1 MDKATLGDVP
11 GAGEVRIRRRSE
23 SAREFRGVF
32 AFRREHEATLVELL
46 AARMELEYEGLI
58 DGERQRLIVRL
69 TDLSLETGLAYFQG
83 LGEPFGDAREASAG

>member
-32 AFRREHEATLVELL
+32 AFRREHEKTVVELL
-46 AARMELEYEGLI
+46 AARRELEYEGLI
-58 DGERQRLIVRL
+58 DGERQRLTVRL
-69 TDLSLETGLAYFQG
+69 TDLSIETGLAYFQG
-83 LGEPFGDAREASAG
+83 LGEPFGGSREASAG